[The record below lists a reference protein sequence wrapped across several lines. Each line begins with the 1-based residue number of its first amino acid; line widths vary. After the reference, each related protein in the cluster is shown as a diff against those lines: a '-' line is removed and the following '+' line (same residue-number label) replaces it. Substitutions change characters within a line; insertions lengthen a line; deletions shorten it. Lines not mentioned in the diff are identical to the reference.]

1 MDMKQ
6 TTTQEAKMRKLYRIE
21 CGSYSETWN
30 DLEGAK
36 FHAKRVGLARCEEA
50 RVLFNGKVVYE
61 F

>member
-1 MDMKQ
+1 
-6 TTTQEAKMRKLYRIE
+6 MRKLYRIE